1 MQIEYTPEF
10 EKRYRKLSLSIK
22 RKSEKQISLFIRDPR
37 YPSLHVEKLEPKS
50 KQYWS
55 LRIDKQYRIIFRFLS
70 ENTVVFV
77 GVGEHDWIY
86 KYTNRL

>member
-1 MQIEYTPEF
+1 MHVEYAPEF
-10 EKRYRKLSLSIK
+10 ERHYRKLSLTSK
-22 RKSEKQISLFIRDPR
+22 KKAEKQVEKFLRDPW
-37 YPSLHVEKLEPKS
+37 YPSLHVEKLEPRS

-55 LRIDKQYRIIFRFLS
+55 LRIDKKYRIIFRYLG
-70 ENTVVFV
+70 EDTVLFV